1 MGKGFQADAASIFTL
16 AQSVCV
22 TRMKRAIRDIHCLLQ
37 NALSSSDKDAV
48 DNKSEATIDNIANV
62 QKTPSTPG
70 LQTSGG
76 DLEELSDNVLQ
87 EYDKFMVGSN
97 HIDAVEVLKT
107 FLSELLNPQSDIH
120 ADLSSVELEVDTV
133 PRDPL
138 QVG

>member
-1 MGKGFQADAASIFTL
+1 M
-16 AQSVCV
+16 
-22 TRMKRAIRDIHCLLQ
+22 
-37 NALSSSDKDAV
+37 
-48 DNKSEATIDNIANV
+48 

-120 ADLSSVELEVDTV
+120 ADLSSVELEADTV